1 MILPNIFT
9 GFTKCKIVAI
19 NPDEEEIEELTGEYP
34 EDFKP
39 YTWERNDTLHGRID
53 IYLQDISDEIYKY
66 TIYISDENIEYK
78 SGIKKYIN
86 CVGDT
91 QPANTEQD
99 LWDSFKQF
107 ENIEWVNGKPT
118 NKEIIG
124 NKEYHIAKKGEEE
137 ILHLRKI
144 LLNRNMK
151 DPKANI
157 FLNWDKLLQ
166 GDINRLQKDIPDTGE
181 YHLVCLLYADE
192 DLHQKVWK
200 EFLPVKMLAEIN
212 TGTFSK
218 YTLPTWTKYKK
229 NIENEFSGL
238 KGHYYLGRL
247 KKFEE
252 SDFKNVKEL
261 NSERWEY

>member
-1 MILPNIFT
+1 MTLPKAFT

-19 NPDEEEIEELTGEYP
+19 NPSEEEIEQLTGEYP

-39 YTWERNDTLHGRID
+39 YSWERSDILHGRID
-53 IYLQDISDEIYKY
+53 IYLQDISDEVYKY
-66 TIYISDENIEYK
+66 SIYISDEALEYK

-91 QPANTEQD
+91 QPANTEDD
-99 LWDSFKQF
+99 LWDSFKYF
-107 ENIEWVNGKPT
+107 ENATWIDGKPT

-124 NKEYHIAKKGEEE
+124 DKEYHIARKGEEE
-137 ILHLRKI
+137 VLHLRK
-144 LLNRNMK
+144 LLINGNLK

-157 FLNWDKLLQ
+157 FLNWEKLLS
-166 GDINRLQKDIPDTGE
+166 GDVSRLQKDISNTGE
-181 YHLVCLLYADE
+181 YHLVCLLYVDE
-192 DLHQKVWK
+192 ELHQKVWK

-212 TGTFSK
+212 TQSFSK
-218 YTLPTWTKYKK
+218 YTIGVWNKYKK
-229 NIENEFSGL
+229 NLENEYSGI

-261 NSERWEY
+261 NPNLWEY